1 MSLSLFDSKAQ
12 AVRAFAPIV
21 PGQVGIYLCGP
32 TVQGAPHVGHLRSAL
47 VYDQL
52 RRWLT
57 VRGHNVTVVRN
68 VTDIDDKVLDNA
80 KATGEEWWA
89 LAYRFEI
96 EFNRA
101 YSALEIL
108 APTYEPRAT
117 AAIPEM
123 IEIIQ
128 RLIANG
134 YAYVADDGSANV
146 YFSASKWADYGE
158 LTNQRIT
165 NMVSAAQD
173 LTGEDSAGESDTR
186 VKREPQD
193 FALWKAHKAGEPES
207 ASWNAPF
214 GAGQGKG
221 RPGWHIECS
230 AMSTKYLG
238 TKFDIHG
245 GGLDLRFPHH
255 ENELAQSRAAGDE
268 FANYW
273 LHNGL
278 VNVSGQKMSKSLGN
292 SIFASDLLASGRGI
306 AVRYYLGSAHYRSVL
321 DYHEGVLDEAE
332 SAISRIETFIDR
344 ATRKLAG
351 TKYAVAVSSVKL
363 SADLLSVLPAEFV
376 AAMDDDLAIPAAI
389 GALHEGV
396 RAGNSSLD
404 SEDLEATSKTL
415 IAVNAM
421 TEVLGI
427 NPATWAAA
435 SHSGKT
441 GGAAKDEALEALVIS
456 LIAERDAARAAKDFA
471 RSDAIRDQLKAAG
484 IVLEDTADETH
495 WSVS

>member
-1 MSLSLFDSKAQ
+1 MSLSLFDSKTQ
-12 AVRAFAPIV
+12 AVRAFSPIV

-57 VRGHNVTVVRN
+57 VRGNNVTLVRN

-80 KATGEEWWA
+80 KLTGEEWWA
-89 LAYRFEI
+89 LAYRYEI

-101 YSALEIL
+101 YSALGIL

-123 IEIIQ
+123 IAIIE

-146 YFSASKWADYGE
+146 YFAAGKWADYGE

-165 NMVSAAQD
+165 DM
-173 LTGEDSAGESDTR
+173 ESTDDADPR
-186 VKREPQD
+186 GKREAHD
-193 FALWKAHKAGEPES
+193 FALWKAHKSGEPES
-207 ASWNAPF
+207 ASWQTPF
-214 GAGQGKG
+214 GANQGKG

-238 TKFDIHG
+238 SKFDIHG

-292 SIFASDLLASGRGI
+292 SIFASDLLAAGRGI

-321 DYHEGVLDEAE
+321 DYHEGVLDESE
-332 SAISRIETFIDR
+332 SAISRIETFIER
-344 ATRKLAG
+344 ATRRLSE
-351 TKYAVAVSSVKL
+351 TKFAVSPVS
-363 SADLLSVLPAEFV
+363 SEQMLSVLPVEFV
-376 AAMDDDLAIPAAI
+376 NAMDDDLAIPAAL
-389 GALHEGV
+389 GSLHETV

-404 SEDLEATSKTL
+404 AEDLAATAQAL
-415 IAVNAM
+415 IAVHAM

-427 NPATWAAA
+427 NPAAWSAT
-435 SHSGKT
+435 SPS
-441 GGAAKDEALEALVIS
+441 AAKDDALEALVVS

-484 IVLEDTADETH
+484 IVLEDAADGTH

>member
-1 MSLSLFDSKAQ
+1 VSLSLFDSKAQ
-12 AVRAFAPIV
+12 AVRAFTPIV

-52 RRWLT
+52 RRWLS
-57 VRGHNVTVVRN
+57 VRGHNVTLVRN
-68 VTDIDDKVLDNA
+68 VTDIDDKVLENA
-80 KATGEEWWA
+80 KTSGEQWWA

-101 YSALEIL
+101 YAALGIL
-108 APTYEPRAT
+108 PPSYEPRAT

-123 IEIIQ
+123 LEIIQ
-128 RLIANG
+128 RLIDNG
-134 YAYVADDGSANV
+134 YAYVAEDGSANV
-146 YFSASKWADYGE
+146 YFAAGRWAKYGE
-158 LTNQRIT
+158 LTNQKIT
-165 NMVSAAQD
+165 DMDIA
-173 LTGEDSAGESDTR
+173 EDADPRG
-186 VKREPQD
+186 KREPHD
-193 FALWKAHKAGEPES
+193 FALWKAHKAGEPETAAWHS
-207 ASWNAPF
+207 PF
-214 GAGQGKG
+214 GTG

-238 TKFDIHG
+238 THFDIHG

-255 ENELAQSRAAGDE
+255 ENELAQSSAAGDE

-278 VNVSGQKMSKSLGN
+278 VNVSGTKMSKSLGN
-292 SIFASDLLASGRGI
+292 SVFASDLISAGRGI

-332 SAISRIETFIDR
+332 SAVSRIETFIDR
-344 ATRKLAG
+344 ASRRLAE
-351 TKYAVAVSSVKL
+351 TKFLRSVPQDLMQALPSDFVS
-363 SADLLSVLPAEFV
+363 
-376 AAMDDDLAIPAAI
+376 AMDDDLAMPAAL
-389 GALHEGV
+389 ATLHETV

-404 SEDLEATSKTL
+404 SEDLAAAADAL
-415 IAVNAM
+415 VAVQAM
-421 TEVLGI
+421 AEVLGI
-427 NPATWAAA
+427 NPASWSAAA
-435 SHSGKT
+435 SNND
-441 GGAAKDEALEALVIS
+441 GALDSLVVS

-484 IVLEDTADETH
+484 IVLEDAADGTH

>member
-12 AVRAFAPIV
+12 AVRAFTPIV

-52 RRWLT
+52 RRWLS
-57 VRGHNVTVVRN
+57 VRGHNVTLVRN
-68 VTDIDDKVLDNA
+68 VTDIDDKVLENA
-80 KATGEEWWA
+80 KTSGEQWWA
-89 LAYRFEI
+89 LAYRYEI

-101 YSALEIL
+101 YAALGIL
-108 APTYEPRAT
+108 PPTYEPRAT

-123 IEIIQ
+123 LEIIQ
-128 RLIANG
+128 RLIDNG
-134 YAYVADDGSANV
+134 YAYVAEDGSANV
-146 YFSASKWADYGE
+146 YFAAGKWAKYGE
-158 LTNQRIT
+158 LTNQKIT
-165 NMVSAAQD
+165 DMDIA
-173 LTGEDSAGESDTR
+173 EDADPRG
-186 VKREPQD
+186 KREPHD
-193 FALWKAHKAGEPES
+193 FALWKAHKKGEPETAAWHS
-207 ASWNAPF
+207 PF
-214 GAGQGKG
+214 GTG

-238 TKFDIHG
+238 THFDIHG

-255 ENELAQSRAAGDE
+255 ENELAQSSAAGDE

-278 VNVSGQKMSKSLGN
+278 VNVSGTKMSKSLGN
-292 SIFASDLLASGRGI
+292 SVFASDLLSAGRGI

-332 SAISRIETFIDR
+332 SAVSRIETFIDR
-344 ATRKLAG
+344 ASRRLAE
-351 TKYAVAVSSVKL
+351 TKFLRSVPQDLMQALPSDFVS
-363 SADLLSVLPAEFV
+363 
-376 AAMDDDLAIPAAI
+376 AMDDDLAMPAAL
-389 GALHEGV
+389 ATLHETV

-404 SEDLEATSKTL
+404 SEDLAAAADAL
-415 IAVNAM
+415 VAVQAM
-421 TEVLGI
+421 AEVLGI
-427 NPATWAAA
+427 NPASWSAAA
-435 SHSGKT
+435 SNND
-441 GGAAKDEALEALVIS
+441 GALDSLVVS

-471 RSDAIRDQLKAAG
+471 RSDAIRDQLKASG
-484 IVLEDTADETH
+484 IVLEDAADGTH